1 MSYRIRYP
9 VLHKLRNKPRT
20 TVRLP
25 ALTVLCFLIFL
36 LLVKFLW
43 PEGADWLLKTI
54 PVAGLDQVA
63 LDFLHGETVAASLS
77 DFFTVFLS

>member
-9 VLHKLRNKPRT
+9 VLHKLRNKPGT
-20 TVRLP
+20 TVRFP

-36 LLVKFLW
+36 FLVNLLW
-43 PEGADWLLKTI
+43 PEGANWLRKTM

-63 LDFLHGETVAASLS
+63 FDLLHGETVYASLS
-77 DFFTVFLS
+77 DFFTMFLG